1 MSWGNRNWQPP
12 RNVVHAMSQEVFM
25 QQYILARAASKPGG
39 IEVVYVVR
47 DAAKAWR
54 QLQHELGTSL

>member
-1 MSWGNRNWQPP
+1 
-12 RNVVHAMSQEVFM
+12 MSQEVFM
-25 QQYILARAASKPGG
+25 QQYILARATSKPGG

-54 QLQHELGTSL
+54 QLQHELETSL